1 MDYSTGLQRALDY
14 IEAHLTEQE
23 LPEAAARAAHLS
35 PFYFGRIFG
44 ILCGYS
50 PAEYIRYRRLT
61 LAGSELAAGA
71 KVLETAL
78 KYGYDSPESFA
89 RAFARFHGF
98 PPSQARK
105 EGAHLKSF
113 SRLTVQL
120 SLKGGMTMDYQLVH
134 KPAFCVLQKAE
145 PQSTVAEQNLRSIPD
160 FWGRAAKDDTFP
172 ILFSHMTEP
181 QALLGICWAKAPQ
194 STDFSYGIGAV
205 CAPDCVAPAG
215 FSLRSIPART
225 WAVFPCRG
233 AMPDAIQQLWQRIGS
248 EFFPTSGYRPT
259 GELDIEVYPEGD
271 MHAPDYASEIWV
283 PVEKV

>member
-1 MDYSTGLQRALDY
+1 MDLVTGLQRALDY
-14 IEAHLTEQE
+14 IEGHLTEE
-23 LPEAAARAAHLS
+23 DLPGAAARAAHFS
-35 PFYFGRIFG
+35 PFYFARMFTF
-44 ILCGYS
+44 LCGHT
-50 PAEYIRYRRLT
+50 PAEYIRLRRLT

-71 KVLETAL
+71 KVLDAAL
-78 KYGYDSPESFA
+78 KYGYESPESFA

-113 SRLTVQL
+113 SRLTVQI
-120 SLKGGMTMDYQLVH
+120 SLKGGTTMDYKLVH

-145 PQSTVAEQNLRSIPD
+145 THSTEQEQNLRTIPD
-160 FWGRAAKDDTFP
+160 FWERAAGDGTFST
-172 ILFSHMTEP
+172 LFSHMTAP
-181 QALLGICWAKAPQ
+181 QALLGICWAEPAQ
-194 STDFSYGIGAV
+194 GTSFTYGIGTV

-215 FSLRSIPART
+215 FSLRTIPAHT

-233 AMPDAIQQLWQRIGS
+233 AMPDAIQQLWQRICG

-271 MHAPDYASEIWV
+271 MHSPDYASEIWV
-283 PVEKV
+283 PVEKA

>member
-1 MDYSTGLQRALDY
+1 MKKLY
-14 IEAHLTEQE
+14 EK
-23 LPEAAARAAHLS
+23 
-35 PFYFGRIFG
+35 
-44 ILCGYS
+44 
-50 PAEYIRYRRLT
+50 
-61 LAGSELAAGA
+61 SELTFALVWIAVYCVLQSLANPLNKAIGVAYAA
-71 KVLETAL
+71 
-78 KYGYDSPESFA
+78 SS
-89 RAFARFHGF
+89 
-98 PPSQARK
+98 
-105 EGAHLKSF
+105 
-113 SRLTVQL
+113 
-120 SLKGGMTMDYQLVH
+120 
-134 KPAFCVLQKAE
+134 AFCVLQKAE

-160 FWGRAAKDDTFP
+160 FWGRAAKDGTFP

-181 QALLGICWAKAPQ
+181 QALLGICWAEAPQ

-205 CAPDCVAPAG
+205 CAPDCVAPAD
-215 FSLRSIPART
+215 FSLRSVPART